1 MTTAAA
7 MDSRQVRAR
16 KLPLRKA
23 ARTALRNIK
32 IRFWRSLL
40 VTSGIILAVAFLAV
54 IMMGENLAT
63 WAPERGSAELL
74 VELKRSG
81 ALAAMQDEN
90 ARVQAWWVV
99 GIAMVIAFVGI
110 LNSTVMA
117 VTERTREI
125 GTMKCLGALDS
136 FIVKMYL
143 LESLFQ
149 GVMGSVIGGLLGLAL
164 GYVDALGTYG
174 GEALV
179 LVPPVEVVKLLATAV
194 GAGIIVTL
202 LGAIYPALRA
212 ARMEPVD
219 AMRTEV

>member
-1 MTTAAA
+1 
-7 MDSRQVRAR
+7 
-16 KLPLRKA
+16 
-23 ARTALRNIK
+23 
-32 IRFWRSLL
+32 
-40 VTSGIILAVAFLAV
+40 
-54 IMMGENLAT
+54 MMGESLAT
-63 WAPERGSAELL
+63 WAPERGSVELL
-74 VELKRSG
+74 AELKRSG

-149 GVMGSVIGGLLGLAL
+149 GVMGSVIGGVLGLAL

-174 GEALV
+174 SEALV
-179 LVPPVEVVKLLATAV
+179 LVPPGEVLKLLATAV